1 MTGGFFFKAIMKIG
15 LIDIDSTI
23 PNLALM
29 KLSAW
34 HKLQGNQ
41 VEFYM
46 PLWNYDRVYASKVF
60 RFSDMPELPEG
71 CINGGTGFDLTTTLP
86 PEVESIY
93 PDYELYRCGYAIGFI
108 TRGCNRKCDFCYVPE
123 KEGKIKRVSEIKN
136 FWKDQKQIM
145 LLDNNLTAHPD
156 CIDILKDL
164 KRTKAKIDFNQ
175 GMDLR
180 LITSKI
186 AIELSNIKLWKQIH
200 FAWDDIKMEKAIFR
214 GLECLTANG
223 VKKYKIMVYVLIG
236 FDSTPEEDYYRVE
249 KLKLYG
255 VDPFVMPFD
264 KKDRY
269 QNRFTR
275 WVNHKAIF
283 KTVQWKDYK

>member
-1 MTGGFFFKAIMKIG
+1 MKIG

-34 HKLQGNQ
+34 HKLQGDQ

-46 PLWNYDRVYASKVF
+46 PLWKYDKVYASKIF

-93 PDYELYRCGYAIGFI
+93 PDYDLYRCDYAIGFI
-108 TRGCNRKCDFCYVPE
+108 TRGCNRKCSFCYVPE
-123 KEGKIKRVSEIKN
+123 KEGKIKKVGDIDS
-136 FWKDQKQIM
+136 FWRGQKKIM
-145 LLDNNLTAHPD
+145 LIDNNITAHPD
-156 CIDILKDL
+156 CVAMIKYLKE
-164 KRTKAKIDFNQ
+164 TKAKIDFNQ

-180 LITSKI
+180 LMTDDI
-186 AIELSNIKLWKQIH
+186 AKELSTVKLWKQIH
-200 FAWDDIKMEKAIFR
+200 FAWDDIKMEKAILK
-214 GLECLTANG
+214 GLDCLIANG

-236 FDSTPEEDYYRVE
+236 FDSTPIEDLYRVM
-249 KLKLYG
+249 KLKDYG

-264 KKDRY
+264 KKDKY
-269 QNRFTR
+269 QRRFAR
-275 WVNHKAIF
+275 WVNMKATF
-283 KTVQWKDYK
+283 KTVKWKDYK